1 MKNCESKARSK
12 ISHSEHR
19 AHGEFYLKSKFFSS
33 IKILDMKIKN
43 LINKKYLCA
52 LLSSVRENFSLR
64 RLHKNL
70 RASVCLIFL
79 TVSLVFAKENQ
90 NDSPFQNQQTENPEL
105 LEIQSEIDSAALM
118 RSPEE
123 VSEILKNHKNDENYP
138 EIENLVLEKVQN
150 LVTNEDFEL
159 ARDFSMCVIENNIS
173 NFEAIDL
180 YSYIEKIL
188 ANERAYQRNLELHR
202 YSSRREN

>member
-1 MKNCESKARSK
+1 MKKDLRRYMKAKQGSR
-12 ISHSEHR
+12 ISHRVHR
-19 AHGEFYLKSKFFSS
+19 AHGVKSAV
-33 IKILDMKIKN
+33 IL
-43 LINKKYLCA
+43 
-52 LLSSVRENFSLR
+52 
-64 RLHKNL
+64 KNL
-70 RASVCLIFL
+70 RASAFNFCLIFL
-79 TVSLVFAKENQ
+79 IAISAFAQENPQ
-90 NDSPFQNQQTENPEL
+90 SANPEL

-123 VSEILKNHKNDENYP
+123 ISEILKNHKNDENYP

-159 ARDFSMCVIENNIS
+159 ARGFSMAVIENNIS

-188 ANERAYQRNLELHR
+188 ANERAYQRNRELHR
-202 YSSRREN
+202 YSRD